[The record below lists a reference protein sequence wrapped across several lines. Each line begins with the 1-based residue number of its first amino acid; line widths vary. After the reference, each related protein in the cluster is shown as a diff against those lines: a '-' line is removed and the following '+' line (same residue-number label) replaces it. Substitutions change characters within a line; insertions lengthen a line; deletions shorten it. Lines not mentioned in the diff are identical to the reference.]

1 MENKVA
7 SLIWAFTPSMIKSSQ
22 IQKAQIQIH
31 FQIQYH
37 FHFIFHHPRTVRNTT
52 LYKTSSST
60 STTFTTSYK
69 LTSSVTLSLSLSLW
83 WLGIPASMAVIK
95 LWYFHLY
102 SHLSLTF
109 FSLYLFLLRKTDLKV
124 LNFEGFCSCNMGIS

>member
-1 MENKVA
+1 MAIKPIFERMENKVA

-69 LTSSVTLSLSLSLW
+69 LTSSVTLSLSLSL
-83 WLGIPASMAVIK
+83 MARNPSKHGRDQALVLSPLFTPQPYI
-95 LWYFHLY
+95 F
-102 SHLSLTF
+102 LSLF
-109 FSLYLFLLRKTDLKV
+109 VSLEE
-124 LNFEGFCSCNMGIS
+124 N